1 MQTMTARRSIRLV
14 RKIPVLQDYC
24 NVLWFPLKV
33 LRDLNISTTA
43 QGFQYTA
50 TTALP
55 PESIAQPDNSIDVV
69 YPPLNEVK
77 QPTRQREPVH
87 SSDRGTPL
95 NLLDTPNSHFR
106 KSQPTALTTASPF
119 DDVPDFK
126 FMKNTWRP
134 VAPSGFTEPSPS
146 PTTEYHFVHST
157 TAAPAHSDDPE
168 NSKTKKIQIIIPYTS
183 KNHPSPFR
191 VNSYQNFDAAS
202 GWSNSNSHDE
212 FNDSQESQ
220 VISSATA
227 SPRPSAKRPSTRY
240 LTKILAKNIRELLKR
255 EHLKNLTEIDL
266 QKLQKNIDGW
276 TEQEYGMSPNGGITA
291 EQSKPIPSEYLTTT
305 QAMNEYSTTEYPTTN
320 HQMEEQGEE
329 EVDAAIE
336 EVEDDQ
342 PAQGE
347 EDEMSEGDDNEEET
361 SASNV
366 TEEEVNSSE
375 EQAIKEAI
383 QQAEQI
389 EEEDFKRLAYVKA
402 FENNQ
407 ISGSENRFVYET
419 TTAKPRRTTLPPC
432 STTQMVPIRTTVLP
446 SPDELWNKLKS
457 LLSSSSANDRKEKVY
472 VVTPQ
477 PHPFFES
484 SESVTQYVHDN
495 ENEIVAN
502 FKSPRFLV
510 RPTPGSSSSTARVA
524 RLTLS
529 DRSKLALNPAAIPL

>member
-1 MQTMTARRSIRLV
+1 MQTMTAHRSVRLV
-14 RKIPVLQDYC
+14 RRIQVPQDYC
-24 NVLWFPLKV
+24 KVSFSLKV
-33 LRDLNISTTA
+33 LRDLNISTTP

-55 PESIAQPDNSIDVV
+55 PESVAQPDNSIDLV
-69 YPPLNEVK
+69 YPPLNEVRE
-77 QPTRQREPVH
+77 PTRHRETVH

-106 KSQPTALTTASPF
+106 KSQPTALTTANPF
-119 DDVPDFK
+119 DDQVPDFK

-134 VAPSGFTEPSPS
+134 VAPSGFTEPPPS
-146 PTTEYHFVHST
+146 PTTDYHFVHST
-157 TAAPAHSDDPE
+157 TAAPAHSDEPE
-168 NSKTKKIQIIIPYTS
+168 NAKTKKIQIIIPYTS

-191 VNSYQNFDAAS
+191 ANTYQNFDTAS

-227 SPRPSAKRPSTRY
+227 SPSSKRTSTRY

-276 TEQEYGMSPNGGITA
+276 TEQEYAMSPNGGITA

-305 QAMNEYSTTEYPTTN
+305 QAMNEFSTTEYPTTN
-320 HQMEEQGEE
+320 HQMGDQGEE

-342 PAQGE
+342 PAQDD
-347 EDEMSEGDDNEEET
+347 EDEMGEGDDNEEET
-361 SASNV
+361 SVLNV
-366 TEEEVNSSE
+366 TEEEANSSE

-407 ISGSENRFVYET
+407 ISGSENRLVYET

-432 STTQMVPIRTTVLP
+432 STTQIVPIRTTVLP

-457 LLSSSSANDRKEKVY
+457 LLSSSSSKDRKEKVY

-529 DRSKLALNPAAIPL
+529 DRSKFALKPAAIPL